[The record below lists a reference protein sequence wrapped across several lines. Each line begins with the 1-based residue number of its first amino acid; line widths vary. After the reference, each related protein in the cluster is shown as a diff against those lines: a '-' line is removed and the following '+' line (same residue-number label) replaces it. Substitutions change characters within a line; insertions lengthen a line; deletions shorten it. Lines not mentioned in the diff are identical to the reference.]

1 MIRAYAAIANEMA
14 AAGYT
19 KDQAEAIKKEV
30 QHFESVRSEVKQGSG
45 DAIDLKSYEPAMR
58 HLIDAYI
65 QAEDSVPISTLNDMT
80 LIQLIVDLGLGE
92 DGRIPKGIPGNKKA
106 MAEAIEN
113 NVRRLIIDES
123 PVNPKYYE
131 RMSALLDVLIKK
143 RKEDAEAYKVY
154 LDEYFNEYFK
164 KMLELAKKV
173 ITPSLDSTDYPQSM
187 STMGRRAL
195 YDNLDRD
202 EVLALEVDREV
213 LLSKEHGWIGNH
225 FKEKKVRIA
234 LRKVLNDESL
244 ITAILEIVK
253 LQDEY
258 Q

>member
-1 MIRAYAAIANEMA
+1 MKAVEREGLREGGGITQGIA
-14 AAGYT
+14 
-19 KDQAEAIKKEV
+19 
-30 QHFESVRSEVKQGSG
+30 
-45 DAIDLKSYEPAMR
+45 
-58 HLIDAYI
+58 
-65 QAEDSVPISTLNDMT
+65 
-80 LIQLIVDLGLGE
+80 
-92 DGRIPKGIPGNKKA
+92 GNKEA

-131 RMSALLDVLIKK
+131 EMSTLLDALIKK
-143 RKEDAEAYKVY
+143 RKEEAIAYEEY
-154 LDEYFNEYFK
+154 LKEII
-164 KMLELAKKV
+164 ELAKQV
-173 ITPSLDSTDYPQSM
+173 ITPSTRTDYPQSM

-202 EVLALEVDREV
+202 EVLALQVDREV

-244 ITAILEIVK
+244 INTILEIVK

>member
-1 MIRAYAAIANEMA
+1 LLNYLSIIRGAVQAIAYEE
-14 AAGYT
+14 YL
-19 KDQAEAIKKEV
+19 KE
-30 QHFESVRSEVKQGSG
+30 
-45 DAIDLKSYEPAMR
+45 
-58 HLIDAYI
+58 
-65 QAEDSVPISTLNDMT
+65 
-80 LIQLIVDLGLGE
+80 
-92 DGRIPKGIPGNKKA
+92 
-106 MAEAIEN
+106 
-113 NVRRLIIDES
+113 II
-123 PVNPKYYE
+123 
-131 RMSALLDVLIKK
+131 
-143 RKEDAEAYKVY
+143 
-154 LDEYFNEYFK
+154 
-164 KMLELAKKV
+164 ELAKQV
-173 ITPSLDSTDYPQSM
+173 ITPSTRTDYPPSL

-213 LLSKEHGWIGNH
+213 LLNKEHGWIGNH